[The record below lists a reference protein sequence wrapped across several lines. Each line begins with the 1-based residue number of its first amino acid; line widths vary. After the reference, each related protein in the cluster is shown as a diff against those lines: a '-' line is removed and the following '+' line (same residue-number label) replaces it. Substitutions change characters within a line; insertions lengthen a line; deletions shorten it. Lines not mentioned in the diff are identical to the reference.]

1 MVKITKFILFNTHHY
16 NKMQDKDDNYTKSF
30 PIIEG
35 SEGKKAVSSGLSL
48 SNMKDIPMFSKMF
61 DRQSGEVKILYV
73 KTNNDKCLIEVC
85 NLYGSNKIKI
95 TYLCNNIQRSE
106 IHLFDPSDFSVN
118 VNKYLLT
125 EEELEDQKRVLA
137 DCEFVGYT

>member
-16 NKMQDKDDNYTKSF
+16 NKMQHNDNYTKSF

-48 SNMKDIPMFSKMF
+48 SNMKDIPMFRKMF

-73 KTNNDKCLIEVC
+73 KTNNDKCLIELC

-106 IHLFDPSDFSVN
+106 IHLFDPYDFSVN
-118 VNKYLLT
+118 VNKYLLK
-125 EEELEDQKRVLA
+125 EEELKDQQTVLA
-137 DCEFVGYT
+137 GLQLGYT